1 MNNNAKST
9 PKHGPGVNM
18 NAPERAKDFKGAI
31 KRLVKELDRYKVLV
45 IVAFVLAILGS
56 VISILAPDKLSELTD
71 EISEGLVINQENM
84 EKLKELSEK
93 IKDRDIGIEEAVSCY
108 EEGMK
113 YYRSCEEILKNA
125 KQKMEKFEGEV

>member
-9 PKHGPGVNM
+9 PKHGPGANM

-71 EISEGLVINQENM
+71 EISEGLVINQEN
-84 EKLKELSEK
+84 
-93 IKDRDIGIEEAVSCY
+93 ITC
-108 EEGMK
+108 
-113 YYRSCEEILKNA
+113 
-125 KQKMEKFEGEV
+125 